1 MDEKKFQ
8 FELNA
13 PVSITASGE
22 SGTVQG
28 RAEYANSENAYYLR
42 YKAAD
47 GRAMQEWWPES
58 ALQAA

>member
-1 MDEKKFQ
+1 MGEKKFL

-22 SGTVQG
+22 SGTVEG
-28 RAEYANSENAYYLR
+28 RAEYANSE
-42 YKAAD
+42 
-47 GRAMQEWWPES
+47 S